1 MNNDNSS
8 RLIDFLHQSFL
19 APLLDDD
26 LITDISFNGRSVYY
40 QHNDYGRARSAIVV
54 SAQEVNDFLRQIANL
69 GEKQFSYSE
78 PLLDMSF
85 GRFRLNAVHYALGRL
100 NDSKTPTF
108 SLRIG
113 SYQTR
118 IKDDG
123 SFMPESI
130 SKIID
135 ILIANHQSLVIG
147 GVTGTGKTELQK
159 YLLSRIK
166 SHERVVVIDNIQELT
181 YNSANENIDLT
192 CWQVNPHL
200 QHASFP
206 ELIRNALRS
215 NPDWLVIAESRGK
228 EMIDVLNSAMTGHPV
243 LTTIHAKSV
252 DTIASRMVRMVLLNG
267 QETSYKEASND
278 IREHFRY
285 YLYLKKESDGE
296 GRIRR
301 FLSSFLEIEHESQ
314 QTFLIYQKTSDGTLF
329 NTPSPYTVSLIKS
342 CQQGENIM
350 EIFYRCESS

>member
-1 MNNDNSS
+1 
-8 RLIDFLHQSFL
+8 
-19 APLLDDD
+19 
-26 LITDISFNGRSVYY
+26 
-40 QHNDYGRARSAIVV
+40 
-54 SAQEVNDFLRQIANL
+54 
-69 GEKQFSYSE
+69 
-78 PLLDMSF
+78 MSF

-123 SFMPESI
+123 RSCLNDR
-130 SKIID
+130 KIID

-192 CWQVNPHL
+192 CWQVNTHL

-228 EMIDVLNSAMTGHPV
+228 EMIDVLNSAMTGHP
-243 LTTIHAKSV
+243 
-252 DTIASRMVRMVLLNG
+252 
-267 QETSYKEASND
+267 
-278 IREHFRY
+278 F
-285 YLYLKKESDGE
+285 
-296 GRIRR
+296 
-301 FLSSFLEIEHESQ
+301 
-314 QTFLIYQKTSDGTLF
+314 
-329 NTPSPYTVSLIKS
+329 
-342 CQQGENIM
+342 
-350 EIFYRCESS
+350 